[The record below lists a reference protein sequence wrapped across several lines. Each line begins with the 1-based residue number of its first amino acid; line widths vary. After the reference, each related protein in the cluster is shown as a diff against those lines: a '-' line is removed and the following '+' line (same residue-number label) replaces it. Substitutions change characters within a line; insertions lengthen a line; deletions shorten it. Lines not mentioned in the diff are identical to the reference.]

1 MVRSFYVLSGA
12 GIGDTRE
19 WTPSATTALRLARTL
34 TKLRR
39 LGVRIEDEL
48 GNPISLFQLKGM
60 ADFEMRKKNARGPR
74 EARSAPPI

>member
-48 GNPISLFQLKGM
+48 GKSHIALSVERHGRFRDAKE
-60 ADFEMRKKNARGPR
+60 DCPR
-74 EARSAPPI
+74 P